1 MSPSAV
7 TAGEINMSLEMDL
20 FEIAVRSIVVSG
32 SATLL
37 AGLWGVPLGIFI
49 GLKKFY
55 GRSLAKGFFNAMLG
69 MPTVSLGLI
78 LYLLFSRA
86 GSLGFLHLLYT
97 PFAVILGQSILITPI
112 IVSFVASAIESV
124 DPEIRDLAKT
134 LGASETQASIAVLS
148 ESLSGVLLAVI
159 ASFNRAISEL
169 GVALMLGGN
178 LRNLTRVMT
187 TAISL
192 ETARGELDLGI
203 SLTVI
208 LLSIVFV
215 LSFLTN
221 LVQRRWR
228 S

>member
-1 MSPSAV
+1 V

-78 LYLLFSRA
+78 LYLLFSKA
-86 GSLGFLHLLYT
+86 GPLGFLHLLYT
-97 PFAVILGQSILITPI
+97 PFAIILGQSVLITPI

-148 ESLSGVLLAVI
+148 ESMSGVLLAVI

-178 LRNLTRVMT
+178 LRNLTVVMT

-192 ETARGELDLGI
+192 ETGRGELALGI
-203 SLTVI
+203 SLTII

-215 LSFLTN
+215 LNFLTN
-221 LVQRRWR
+221 LIQRRWR

>member
-1 MSPSAV
+1 V
-7 TAGEINMSLEMDL
+7 IAGETNMSLEMDL
-20 FEIAVRSIVVSG
+20 FEITVRSIAVSG

-37 AGLWGVPLGIFI
+37 AGLWGIPLGIFI

-134 LGASETQASIAVLS
+134 LGASETQASITVLS
-148 ESLSGVLLAVI
+148 ESMSGVLLAVI

-215 LSFLTN
+215 LNFLTN

>member
-1 MSPSAV
+1 V
-7 TAGEINMSLEMDL
+7 IVGEINMSLEMDL
-20 FEIAVRSIVVSG
+20 FEITVRSIAVSG

-37 AGLWGVPLGIFI
+37 AGLWGIPLGIFI

-97 PFAVILGQSILITPI
+97 PTAVILGQSILITPI

-134 LGASETQASIAVLS
+134 LGASETQASITVLG
-148 ESLSGVLLAVI
+148 ESMSGVLLAVI

-192 ETARGELDLGI
+192 ETARGELELGI
-203 SLTVI
+203 SLTLI

-215 LSFLTN
+215 LNFLTN

>member
-1 MSPSAV
+1 MTV
-7 TAGEINMSLEMDL
+7 GEINMSLEMDL

-78 LYLLFSRA
+78 LYLLFSKA
-86 GSLGFLHLLYT
+86 GPLGFLHLLYT
-97 PFAVILGQSILITPI
+97 PFAIILGQSVLITPI

-148 ESLSGVLLAVI
+148 ESMSGVLLAVI

-178 LRNLTRVMT
+178 LRNLTVVMT

-192 ETARGELDLGI
+192 ETGRGELALGI
-203 SLTVI
+203 SLTII

-215 LSFLTN
+215 LNFLTN
-221 LVQRRWR
+221 LIQRRWR

>member
-1 MSPSAV
+1 
-7 TAGEINMSLEMDL
+7 MSLEMEL
-20 FEIAVRSIVVSG
+20 FEITVRSIAVSG

-37 AGLWGVPLGIFI
+37 AGLWGIPLGIFV

-86 GSLGFLHLLYT
+86 GPLGFLHLLYT
-97 PFAVILGQSILITPI
+97 PFAIILGQSILITPI

-134 LGASETQASIAVLS
+134 LGASETQASITVLS
-148 ESLSGVLLAVI
+148 ESMSGVLLAVI

-178 LRNLTRVMT
+178 LRNLTMVMT

-215 LSFLTN
+215 LNFLTN

>member
-1 MSPSAV
+1 
-7 TAGEINMSLEMDL
+7 MSLEMDL
-20 FEIAVRSIVVSG
+20 FEITVRSIAVSG

-37 AGLWGVPLGIFI
+37 AGLWGIPLGIFI

-134 LGASETQASIAVLS
+134 LGASETQASITVLS
-148 ESLSGVLLAVI
+148 ESMSGVLLAVI

>member
-1 MSPSAV
+1 V
-7 TAGEINMSLEMDL
+7 IAGEINMSLEMDL
-20 FEIAVRSIVVSG
+20 FEITVRSVAVSG

-37 AGLWGVPLGIFI
+37 AGLWGIPLGIFI

-97 PFAVILGQSILITPI
+97 PFAVLLGQSILITPI

-134 LGASETQASIAVLS
+134 LGASETQASITVLS
-148 ESLSGVLLAVI
+148 ESMSGVLLAVI

-215 LSFLTN
+215 LNFLTN

>member
-1 MSPSAV
+1 V
-7 TAGEINMSLEMDL
+7 IAGETNMSLEMDL
-20 FEIAVRSIVVSG
+20 FEITVRSIAVSG

-37 AGLWGVPLGIFI
+37 AGLWGIPLGIFI

-97 PFAVILGQSILITPI
+97 PFAVLLGQSILITPI

-134 LGASETQASIAVLS
+134 LGASETQASITVLS
-148 ESLSGVLLAVI
+148 ESMSGVLLAVI

-215 LSFLTN
+215 LNFLTN